1 MRAVR
6 WMFDTEQ
13 GARPGKTSTAT
24 DKYPPLMAQISRFI
38 DHLAKKH
45 PKVSLRALF
54 RAAMEPPGPHCATLG
69 AFAASARTVTLTPF
83 LPAEKPMPIRHCIV
97 HLIDKKPDGSP
108 AVLHARDTE
117 LQASQ
122 AIEHMLADLN
132 ESYNAKQG
140 KAWGFFHAESGAHP
154 FSGWLKEYLDND
166 KDFTS
171 FTRTA
176 VEHLQK
182 LMEESNLST
191 GGHVVFAHYQQGMTD
206 YLAIALLHHSE
217 GVAVNDALDVT
228 PSRHLDLGQLH
239 LAARVNLS
247 EWQNNKQSKQ
257 YISFI
262 KGKNGKKVSE
272 YFRDFIGCQEG
283 VDGPGETRTLL
294 KAFSDFVESEDLP
307 EEDAREKTQALVDY
321 ASSQSKMGEPMA
333 LEELSGLID
342 EERPRAFYD
351 HIRNKDYG
359 LSPEIPADK
368 RTLNQ
373 FRRFTG
379 RAEGLSISFEAHLL
393 GSKIEYDEEAGTLI
407 IKGLPTQLTDQLK
420 RRKD

>member
-1 MRAVR
+1 
-6 WMFDTEQ
+6 
-13 GARPGKTSTAT
+13 
-24 DKYPPLMAQISRFI
+24 
-38 DHLAKKH
+38 
-45 PKVSLRALF
+45 
-54 RAAMEPPGPHCATLG
+54 
-69 AFAASARTVTLTPF
+69 
-83 LPAEKPMPIRHCIV
+83 MPIRHIIV
-97 HLIDKKPDGSP
+97 HQIDKKPDGTP

-117 LQASQ
+117 LGASQ
-122 AIEHMLADLN
+122 AIENMLADLN

-140 KAWGFFHAESGAHP
+140 KAWGLFHGESGAYP
-154 FSGWLKEYLDND
+154 FSRWLKDYLDESQ
-166 KDFTS
+166 DFTAFS
-171 FTRTA
+171 RRA

-191 GGHVVFAHYQQGMTD
+191 GGHVLFAHYQQGMTD
-206 YLAIALLHHSE
+206 YLTVALLHHSE
-217 GVAVNDALDVT
+217 GVAVNDTLDVT
-228 PSRHLDLGQLH
+228 PAKHLDLGQLH
-239 LAARVNLS
+239 LAARINIS

-262 KGKNGKKVSE
+262 KGKNGRKVSD

-283 VDGPGETRTLL
+283 VDAPGETRTLL

-307 EEDAREKTQALVDY
+307 EEQAREKTNTLVGYATSQAKL
-321 ASSQSKMGEPMA
+321 GEPMT

-342 EERPRAFYD
+342 EDRPKAFYD
-351 HIRNKDYG
+351 HIRNRDYG

-393 GSKIEYDEEAGTLI
+393 GSKIDYDENAGTLTI
-407 IKGLPTQLTDQLK
+407 RNLPTQLRDQLK
-420 RRKD
+420 RG

>member
-1 MRAVR
+1 
-6 WMFDTEQ
+6 
-13 GARPGKTSTAT
+13 
-24 DKYPPLMAQISRFI
+24 
-38 DHLAKKH
+38 
-45 PKVSLRALF
+45 
-54 RAAMEPPGPHCATLG
+54 
-69 AFAASARTVTLTPF
+69 
-83 LPAEKPMPIRHCIV
+83 MPIRHCIV

-108 AVLHARDTE
+108 AVLHARDSE
-117 LQASQ
+117 LATSQ
-122 AIEHMLADLN
+122 AMENLLADLN

-140 KAWGFFHAESGAHP
+140 KAWGLFHEESGAYP
-154 FSGWLKEYLDND
+154 FSGWLKAYLDGEQ
-166 KDFTS
+166 DFTAFS
-171 FTRTA
+171 RHA

-191 GGHVVFAHYQQGMTD
+191 GGHVLLAHYQQGMTD

-217 GVAVNDALDVT
+217 GVAVTDALDVT
-228 PSRHLDLGQLH
+228 PAKHLDLGQLH
-239 LAARVNLS
+239 LAARINIS

-262 KGKNGKKVSE
+262 KGKNGKKVSD

-307 EEDAREKTQALVDY
+307 EEQAREKTKTLVGY
-321 ASSQSKMGEPMA
+321 ASGQAKMGEPIT

-342 EERPRAFYD
+342 EERPKAFYE

-359 LSPEIPADK
+359 MAPEFPADK
-368 RTLNQ
+368 RTLSQ
-373 FRRFTG
+373 FQRFTG

-393 GSKIEYDEEAGTLI
+393 GSKVEYDEGRDMLI
-407 IKGLPTQLTDQLK
+407 IRQLPTQLKDQLK
-420 RRKD
+420 RRQD